1 MAINPPSDLVMDVA
15 RAADPQAYRMAA
27 ERLKA
32 PSASGTMVASAA
44 GDGLTRDNFASFS
57 DSLAAGVSVRPDAQ
71 NVANPA
77 YRKFEAFMLQSFVQ
91 SMFTS
96 DTTATFGKGIAGEYW
111 KSMMAEAMANK
122 MADGGGVGI
131 AKLLEEQAVRNGRAD
146 APTTIALGDVI
157 NNLGESVSQNG
168 VSKDIVHGF
177 ERKLIQKQLEHVSQ
191 KWEPP
196 SRGNQ
201 STGLISDPATM
212 GKRHA

>member
-15 RAADPQAYRMAA
+15 RAADPQAYRRVA
-27 ERLKA
+27 ERLRA
-32 PSASGTMVASAA
+32 PSASGTAVASAA
-44 GDGLTRDNFASFS
+44 VGGLTRDNFASFS
-57 DSLAAGVSVRPDAQ
+57 DSLAAGISMRPDAQ
-71 NVANPA
+71 NAANPA

-131 AKLLEEQAVRNGRAD
+131 AKLLEEQAARTGRAD
-146 APTTIALGDVI
+146 APTTLALGDVI
-157 NNLGESVSQNG
+157 NNLGDHVSENT

-177 ERKLIQKQLEHVSQ
+177 ERKLIQKQLDNNSDTD
-191 KWEPP
+191 
-196 SRGNQ
+196 SARG
-201 STGLISDPATM
+201 
-212 GKRHA
+212 

>member
-27 ERLKA
+27 ERLRA
-32 PSASGTMVASAA
+32 PSASATMVASAA
-44 GDGLTRDNFASFS
+44 GGLTRDNFASFS
-57 DSLAAGVSVRPDAQ
+57 DSLAAGISVRPDAQ
-71 NVANPA
+71 NAANPA

-131 AKLLEEQAVRNGRAD
+131 AKLLEEQAARNGRAD
-146 APTTIALGDVI
+146 APTTLALGDVI
-157 NNLGESVSQNG
+157 DNLG
-168 VSKDIVHGF
+168 D
-177 ERKLIQKQLEHVSQ
+177 HVS
-191 KWEPP
+191 ENADNN
-196 SRGNQ
+196 SD
-201 STGLISDPATM
+201 TDPAR
-212 GKRHA
+212 G

>member
-27 ERLKA
+27 ERLRT

-44 GDGLTRDNFASFS
+44 GGLTRDGFTSFS

-71 NVANPA
+71 NAANPA

-131 AKLLEEQAVRNGRAD
+131 ARLLEAQAARNGRAE
-146 APTTIALGDVI
+146 APTTMALGDVI
-157 NNLGESVSQNG
+157 HNLGDQVSENA

-177 ERKLIQKQLEHVSQ
+177 ERKLIQRQLEHVSQ
-191 KWEPP
+191 E
-196 SRGNQ
+196 R
-201 STGLISDPATM
+201 DPVS
-212 GKRHA
+212 G

>member
-32 PSASGTMVASAA
+32 PSAPGTMVASAA
-44 GDGLTRDNFASFS
+44 GGLTRDNFASFS

-71 NVANPA
+71 NAASPA

-131 AKLLEEQAVRNGRAD
+131 ARLLEEQAARNARPE
-146 APTTIALGDVI
+146 APTTVALGDVI
-157 NNLGESVSQNG
+157 NNLGGEVSENA

-177 ERKLIQKQLEHVSQ
+177 ERKLIQKQLEHVSR
-191 KWEPP
+191 KGEPV
-196 SRGNQ
+196 SG
-201 STGLISDPATM
+201 
-212 GKRHA
+212 

>member
-32 PSASGTMVASAA
+32 PSAPGTMVASAA
-44 GDGLTRDNFASFS
+44 AGGLTRDNFASFS

-71 NVANPA
+71 NVTNPA

-131 AKLLEEQAVRNGRAD
+131 ARLLEEQAARKGRAG

-157 NNLGESVSQNG
+157 NNLGDSVSENT

-177 ERKLIQKQLEHVSQ
+177 ERKLIQNQLDNNNSDTDHV
-191 KWEPP
+191 P
-196 SRGNQ
+196 G
-201 STGLISDPATM
+201 
-212 GKRHA
+212 

>member
-27 ERLKA
+27 ERLRA
-32 PSASGTMVASAA
+32 PSASGTMVASGA
-44 GDGLTRDNFASFS
+44 GGLTRDGFASFS

-71 NVANPA
+71 NAVNPA

-131 AKLLEEQAVRNGRAD
+131 ARLLEEQAARKGRAD
-146 APTTIALGDVI
+146 APTTVALGDVI
-157 NNLGESVSQNG
+157 NNLGDQMSENA

-177 ERKLIQKQLEHVSQ
+177 ERKLIQKQLEHASR
-191 KWEPP
+191 KWEPV
-196 SRGNQ
+196 SG
-201 STGLISDPATM
+201 
-212 GKRHA
+212 

>member
-27 ERLKA
+27 ERLRA

-44 GDGLTRDNFASFS
+44 GGLTRDGFTSFS

-71 NVANPA
+71 NAANPA

-111 KSMMAEAMANK
+111 KPMMAEAMANK

-131 AKLLEEQAVRNGRAD
+131 ASLLEEQAARNGRGE

-157 NNLGESVSQNG
+157 NNLEEQVSENA

-177 ERKLIQKQLEHVSQ
+177 ERKLIQKQLDNNSA
-191 KWEPP
+191 
-196 SRGNQ
+196 RG
-201 STGLISDPATM
+201 
-212 GKRHA
+212 

>member
-1 MAINPPSDLVMDVA
+1 MAINPSSDLVLDVA
-15 RAADPQAYRMAA
+15 RAANPQAYRMAA

-32 PSASGTMVASAA
+32 SSLSRSMVASAA
-44 GDGLTRDNFASFS
+44 GGLTRDNFASIS

-71 NVANPA
+71 NMANPA

-131 AKLLEEQAVRNGRAD
+131 ARLLEEQAARNGRAH

-157 NNLGESVSQNG
+157 NNLGNQVSETA
-168 VSKDIVHGF
+168 VSKDIVHSF
-177 ERKLIQKQLEHVSQ
+177 ERKHIHNQLD
-191 KWEPP
+191 K
-196 SRGNQ
+196 
-201 STGLISDPATM
+201 
-212 GKRHA
+212 

>member
-27 ERLKA
+27 ERLRA
-32 PSASGTMVASAA
+32 PSASATMVASAA
-44 GDGLTRDNFASFS
+44 GGLTRDNFASFS
-57 DSLAAGVSVRPDAQ
+57 DSLAAGISVRPDAQ
-71 NVANPA
+71 NAANPA

-131 AKLLEEQAVRNGRAD
+131 AKLLEEQAARNGRAD
-146 APTTIALGDVI
+146 APTTLALGDVI
-157 NNLGESVSQNG
+157 DNLGDHVSENA

-177 ERKLIQKQLEHVSQ
+177 ERKLIQKQLDNNSDTD
-191 KWEPP
+191 PT
-196 SRGNQ
+196 RG
-201 STGLISDPATM
+201 
-212 GKRHA
+212 

>member
-27 ERLKA
+27 ERLRA

-44 GDGLTRDNFASFS
+44 GGLTRDNFASFS
-57 DSLAAGVSVRPDAQ
+57 DSLAAGISVRPDAQ
-71 NVANPA
+71 NAANPA

-131 AKLLEEQAVRNGRAD
+131 AKLLEEQAARNGRAD
-146 APTTIALGDVI
+146 APTTLALGDVI
-157 NNLGESVSQNG
+157 DNLGDHMSENA

-177 ERKLIQKQLEHVSQ
+177 ERKLIQKQLDNNSD
-191 KWEPP
+191 
-196 SRGNQ
+196 
-201 STGLISDPATM
+201 TDPAR
-212 GKRHA
+212 G

>member
-27 ERLKA
+27 ERLRA
-32 PSASGTMVASAA
+32 PSASATMVASAA
-44 GDGLTRDNFASFS
+44 GGLTRDNFASFS
-57 DSLAAGVSVRPDAQ
+57 DSLAAGISVRPDAQ
-71 NVANPA
+71 NAANPA

-131 AKLLEEQAVRNGRAD
+131 AKLLEEQAARNGRAD
-146 APTTIALGDVI
+146 APTTLALGDVI
-157 NNLGESVSQNG
+157 DNLGDHVSENA

-177 ERKLIQKQLEHVSQ
+177 ERKLIQKQLDNNSD
-191 KWEPP
+191 
-196 SRGNQ
+196 
-201 STGLISDPATM
+201 TDPAR
-212 GKRHA
+212 G

>member
-27 ERLKA
+27 ERLNA
-32 PSASGTMVASAA
+32 ASGVAAPMGGSAA
-44 GDGLTRDNFASFS
+44 TGLTQDNFGSFS
-57 DSLAAGVSVRPDAQ
+57 ENLAAEVSVRPDAQ
-71 NVANPA
+71 SAASPA

-131 AKLLEEQAVRNGRAD
+131 ARLLEELAARNRRAE
-146 APTTIALGDVI
+146 APATLALGDVI
-157 NNLGESVSQNG
+157 DTLDVNAGEKA
-168 VSKDIVHGF
+168 VSKDIIHGL
-177 ERKLIQKQLEHVSQ
+177 ERKLIQKQL
-191 KWEPP
+191 
-196 SRGNQ
+196 GNNN
-201 STGLISDPATM
+201 STDRAHG
-212 GKRHA
+212 

>member
-27 ERLKA
+27 QRLRA
-32 PSASGTMVASAA
+32 PSASATMVASAA
-44 GDGLTRDNFASFS
+44 GGLTRDNFASFS
-57 DSLAAGVSVRPDAQ
+57 DSLAAGISVRPDAQ
-71 NVANPA
+71 NAANPA

-96 DTTATFGKGIAGEYW
+96 DTSATFGKGIAGEYW

-131 AKLLEEQAVRNGRAD
+131 AKLLEEQAARNGRAD
-146 APTTIALGDVI
+146 APTTLALGDVI
-157 NNLGESVSQNG
+157 DNLGDHVSENA

-177 ERKLIQKQLEHVSQ
+177 ERKLIQKQLDNNSD
-191 KWEPP
+191 
-196 SRGNQ
+196 
-201 STGLISDPATM
+201 TDPAR
-212 GKRHA
+212 G

>member
-32 PSASGTMVASAA
+32 PSASGTMVAPAA
-44 GDGLTRDNFASFS
+44 GGLTRDNFASFS

-71 NVANPA
+71 NAVNPA

-131 AKLLEEQAVRNGRAD
+131 ARLLEEQAARKGRAD
-146 APTTIALGDVI
+146 APATVALGDVI
-157 NNLGESVSQNG
+157 NNLGDQMSENA

-177 ERKLIQKQLEHVSQ
+177 ERKLIQKQLEHASR
-191 KWEPP
+191 KWEPV
-196 SRGNQ
+196 SG
-201 STGLISDPATM
+201 
-212 GKRHA
+212 

>member
-27 ERLKA
+27 ERLRA
-32 PSASGTMVASAA
+32 PSASGAMVASTGAAAMAAPAA
-44 GDGLTRDNFASFS
+44 GGGLTRDNFASFS

-71 NVANPA
+71 NAASPA

-131 AKLLEEQAVRNGRAD
+131 AKLLEEQAARNGRAD

-157 NNLGESVSQNG
+157 NNLGESVGQNG

-177 ERKLIQKQLEHVSQ
+177 ERKLIQKQLDNNSDTD
-191 KWEPP
+191 
-196 SRGNQ
+196 SARG
-201 STGLISDPATM
+201 
-212 GKRHA
+212 

>member
-1 MAINPPSDLVMDVA
+1 
-15 RAADPQAYRMAA
+15 
-27 ERLKA
+27 
-32 PSASGTMVASAA
+32 MVASAA
-44 GDGLTRDNFASFS
+44 GGLTRDNFASFS

-71 NVANPA
+71 NAVNPA

-131 AKLLEEQAVRNGRAD
+131 ARLLEEQAARKGRAD
-146 APTTIALGDVI
+146 VPTTVALGDVI
-157 NNLGESVSQNG
+157 NNLGDQMSENA

-177 ERKLIQKQLEHVSQ
+177 ERKLIQKQLEHVSR
-191 KWEPP
+191 KWEPV
-196 SRGNQ
+196 SG
-201 STGLISDPATM
+201 
-212 GKRHA
+212 

>member
-27 ERLKA
+27 ERLRA
-32 PSASGTMVASAA
+32 PSASGTMVASGA
-44 GDGLTRDNFASFS
+44 GGLTRDGFASFS

-71 NVANPA
+71 NAANPA

-131 AKLLEEQAVRNGRAD
+131 ARLLEEQAARNGRPD
-146 APTTIALGDVI
+146 APTTVALGDAI
-157 NNLGESVSQNG
+157 NNLGDQMSEDA

-177 ERKLIQKQLEHVSQ
+177 ERKLIQKQLEHVSR
-191 KWEPP
+191 KWEPV
-196 SRGNQ
+196 SG
-201 STGLISDPATM
+201 
-212 GKRHA
+212 

>member
-27 ERLKA
+27 ERLRA
-32 PSASGTMVASAA
+32 PSASAA
-44 GDGLTRDNFASFS
+44 GGGLTQDGFASFS

-71 NVANPA
+71 NAANPA

-131 AKLLEEQAVRNGRAD
+131 ARLLEEQAARNGRPD
-146 APTTIALGDVI
+146 APTTVALGDVI
-157 NNLGESVSQNG
+157 NNLGDQMSENA

-177 ERKLIQKQLEHVSQ
+177 ERKLIQKQLEHVSR
-191 KWEPP
+191 KWEPV
-196 SRGNQ
+196 SG
-201 STGLISDPATM
+201 
-212 GKRHA
+212 

>member
-1 MAINPPSDLVMDVA
+1 MAINQPSDLVMDVA

-44 GDGLTRDNFASFS
+44 GGLTRDNFASFS

-71 NVANPA
+71 NAVNPA

-131 AKLLEEQAVRNGRAD
+131 ARLLEEQAARKGRAD
-146 APTTIALGDVI
+146 APATVALGDVI
-157 NNLGESVSQNG
+157 NNLGDQMSENA

-177 ERKLIQKQLEHVSQ
+177 ERKLIQKQLEHASR
-191 KWEPP
+191 KWEPV
-196 SRGNQ
+196 SG
-201 STGLISDPATM
+201 
-212 GKRHA
+212 

>member
-27 ERLKA
+27 ERLNA
-32 PSASGTMVASAA
+32 ASGAAAPMGGSAA
-44 GDGLTRDNFASFS
+44 TGLARDNFGSFS
-57 DSLAAGVSVRPDAQ
+57 ENLAAGVSVRPDAQ
-71 NVANPA
+71 SAASPA

-131 AKLLEEQAVRNGRAD
+131 ARLLEEQAARNRRAE
-146 APTTIALGDVI
+146 APATLALGDVI
-157 NNLGESVSQNG
+157 DTLDVNAGEKA
-168 VSKDIVHGF
+168 VSKDIIHGL
-177 ERKLIQKQLEHVSQ
+177 ERKLIQKQL
-191 KWEPP
+191 
-196 SRGNQ
+196 GNNN
-201 STGLISDPATM
+201 STDRAHG
-212 GKRHA
+212 

>member
-44 GDGLTRDNFASFS
+44 GGLTRDNFASFS

-71 NVANPA
+71 NAVNPA

-131 AKLLEEQAVRNGRAD
+131 ARLLEEQAARKGRAD
-146 APTTIALGDVI
+146 VPTTVALGDVI
-157 NNLGESVSQNG
+157 NNLGDQMSENA

-177 ERKLIQKQLEHVSQ
+177 ERKLIQKQLEHASR
-191 KWEPP
+191 KWEPV
-196 SRGNQ
+196 SG
-201 STGLISDPATM
+201 
-212 GKRHA
+212 

>member
-32 PSASGTMVASAA
+32 PSVSGTMVASSGAATMAASAA
-44 GDGLTRDNFASFS
+44 GNGLTRDNFASFS

-96 DTTATFGKGIAGEYW
+96 DTSATFGKGIAGEYW

-131 AKLLEEQAVRNGRAD
+131 AKLLEEQAARNGRAD

-191 KWEPP
+191 KWEPV
-196 SRGNQ
+196 
-201 STGLISDPATM
+201 L